1 MLVGVAPSPLM
12 RNFYLSPAFRERKVL
27 TPVTLHFSDSFSD
40 SCFGRRARV
49 PLTKQALSLQDS
61 GIRCFKT
68 CYSWFF
74 LPDPESHPIPSYTS
88 DSLKL
93 VSGTP
98 SQLESNFISFI
109 NPNQNTILLSFNWLK
124 QWHQPLRIIF
134 IAPCYKNAHT
144 DFFSPIATTIIN
156 AAPGPVNIALNSCI
170 FSISQLFCF

>member
-1 MLVGVAPSPLM
+1 MLGGVAPLLLWWEIFIYHPHSEREKYLRQSLYISPTHCLT
-12 RNFYLSPAFRERKVL
+12 LVL
-27 TPVTLHFSDSFSD
+27 VAVP
-40 SCFGRRARV
+40 V

-88 DSLKL
+88 DSSKL

-98 SQLESNFISFI
+98 SQLDSNFISFI

-124 QWHQPLRIIF
+124 QWLQPLRIIF
-134 IAPCYKNAHT
+134 IAPCYKKAHT

-156 AAPGPVNIALNSCI
+156 VARGLVNIALNSCI